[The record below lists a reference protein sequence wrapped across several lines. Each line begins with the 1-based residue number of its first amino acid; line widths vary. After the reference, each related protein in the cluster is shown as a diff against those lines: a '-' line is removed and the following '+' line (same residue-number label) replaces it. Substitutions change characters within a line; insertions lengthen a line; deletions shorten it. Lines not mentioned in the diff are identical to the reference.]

1 VEVVI
6 EVRRVVRGP
15 TLVLRRGM
23 ASLVCATCRK
33 LIPPGASAVRCTVA
47 SCNTGRMKLRFCS
60 VACWEK
66 HVPTARHRKPA
77 YVIEDRVDGP
87 E

>member
-1 VEVVI
+1 MKPACYDV
-6 EVRRVVRGP
+6 
-15 TLVLRRGM
+15 GM

-33 LIPPGASAVRCTVA
+33 LIPPGTSAVRCSVA
-47 SCNTGRMKLRFCS
+47 SCNTGRMKLRFCT

-66 HVPTARHRKPA
+66 HVPTARHRNAA
-77 YVIEDRVDGP
+77 YIVEERATESP